1 MPILLDIAWVLA
13 GLFALYFG
21 AEWLVSGS
29 AKLAVRLG
37 ISPLVV
43 GLTVVA
49 FGTSSPELFVSFKF
63 NLEGLADMAVGNVI
77 GSNICNIGL
86 ILGFSALFYRLSV
99 SRDLIVRDLP
109 FLLISS
115 GVFVWMIRDNQ
126 ISRMEGGILTAGI
139 VVYTVYCVLASK
151 KRKNTELLKEYEAEF
166 GEEVAKKDSVRLLV
180 LLMVIGLVT
189 LYFGAE
195 WMKKGGVNIAV
206 ALGVPPAVISLTLVA
221 FATSVPELATSVVA
235 AIKREGDIITGN
247 VIGSCIFNLLCVLGI
262 TASAKPME
270 IGEIQSGDLYT
281 MLGLTV
287 LLIPVFC
294 FRHDI
299 GRFKGLLLLMA
310 YGAYLGW
317 LYLTRIA
324 A

>member
-1 MPILLDIAWVLA
+1 MPILFDIAWVFA
-13 GLFALYFG
+13 GLIALYFG
-21 AEWLVSGS
+21 AEWLVRGS

-49 FGTSSPELFVSFKF
+49 FGTSSPELFVSCKF
-63 NLEGLADMAVGNVI
+63 NFENLGDMAVGNVI

-86 ILGFSALFYRLSV
+86 ILGFSALFYRLTV
-99 SRDLIVRDLP
+99 KRELFVRDLP
-109 FLLISS
+109 VLLLASA
-115 GVFVWMIRDNQ
+115 VFVWMILDNQ
-126 ISRMEGGILTAGI
+126 ITQIEGGILIVGI
-139 VVYTVYCVLASK
+139 IVYTIYCIRASK
-151 KRKNTELLKEYEAEF
+151 RQQSSDLLEGHKAELDVAA
-166 GEEVAKKDSVRLLV
+166 AKKDKVFFLFA
-180 LLMVIGLVT
+180 LMAAGLVT

-262 TASAKPME
+262 TASIKPMA
-270 IGEIQSGDLYT
+270 IGEIHMGDLAT

-287 LLIPVFC
+287 LLIPIF
-294 FRHDI
+294 FFGHTI
-299 GRFKGLLLLMA
+299 GRLKGFLLLMA
-310 YGAYLGW
+310 YGGYIAW
-317 LYLTRIA
+317 LYFARIA